1 MGTRSRMAGA
11 AAACAALVLLS
22 GCNAKDYQ
30 VAKIAPTQ
38 GNTAKGEVRF
48 YKVDGGVRV
57 IASIEGLTPGKHGF
71 HVHEKGDCSAPDAM
85 SAGGHFNPTGSPH
98 GAPTAPP
105 TARHA
110 GDLGNLEVGPEGK
123 ANYDRVDSML
133 AYDSITGLSV
143 LIHAGEDDFVT
154 QPSGNSGARVG
165 CGVIERVR

>member
-133 AYDSITGLSV
+133 VFDSITGLSV
-143 LIHAGEDDFVT
+143 LVHAGEDDYVT

>member
-1 MGTRSRMAGA
+1 MGSRFGIRGA
-11 AAACAALVLLS
+11 VAICFTAVLLS

-48 YKVDGGVRV
+48 YNVDGGVRV
-57 IASIEGLTPGKHGF
+57 IASVEGLTPGKHGF
-71 HVHEKGDCSAPDAM
+71 HIHEKGDCSAPDAM

-110 GDLGNLEVGPEGK
+110 GDLGNLDVGPDGK

-133 AYDSITGLSV
+133 VYDSITGLSV
-143 LIHAGEDDFVT
+143 LVHAGEDDYVT

-165 CGVIERVR
+165 CGVIERPR

>member
-57 IASIEGLTPGKHGF
+57 IASIEGLTPGKHG
-71 HVHEKGDCSAPDAM
+71 VHEKGDCSAPDAM

>member
-1 MGTRSRMAGA
+1 MGTRSRMVGA
-11 AAACAALVLLS
+11 AVACAALVLLS

-48 YKVDGGVRV
+48 YKLDGGVRV
-57 IASIEGLTPGKHGF
+57 IASVEGLTPGKHGF

-110 GDLGNLEVGPEGK
+110 GDLGNLEAGADGK

-133 AYDSITGLSV
+133 VYDSITGLSV
-143 LIHAGEDDFVT
+143 LVHAGEDDYVT

-165 CGVIERVR
+165 CGVIERPR

>member
-1 MGTRSRMAGA
+1 MGTRSRMVGA

-57 IASIEGLTPGKHGF
+57 IASVEGLTPGKHGF

-110 GDLGNLEVGPEGK
+110 GDLGNLDVGPDGK

-133 AYDSITGLSV
+133 VYDSITGLSV
-143 LIHAGEDDFVT
+143 LVHAGEDDYVT

-165 CGVIERVR
+165 CGVIEQPR

>member
-11 AAACAALVLLS
+11 AAACAAMVLLS

-30 VAKIAPTQ
+30 VAKIASTQ

-71 HVHEKGDCSAPDAM
+71 HLHEKGDCSAPDAM

-110 GDLGNLEVGPEGK
+110 GDLGNLEAGSDGK

-133 AYDSITGLSV
+133 VYDSITGLSV
-143 LIHAGEDDFVT
+143 LVHAGEDDYVT

-165 CGVIERVR
+165 CGVIERLP